1 MLSKNEYHC
10 VNYISK
16 SAKITK
22 EYIFSKVLGKQ
33 TKELL
38 IITEGRREVGDSTE
52 SQNKPTENNTELA
65 LNIL

>member
-38 IITEGRREVGDSTE
+38 IITEGRRAVGDSTRVT
-52 SQNKPTENNTELA
+52 K
-65 LNIL
+65 